1 MQKEYKPFSKIA
13 GADFVT
19 VNTNFYDLYDL
30 LEDFKAKLEELE
42 EETEELE
49 KQLQEIDINPAN
61 FRKRVKTKVQLLKKR
76 TELQYFNNI
85 FINKFLKKENEIIE
99 KNKQNIEK
107 EEIQELIKIQEKV
120 INKFKQLFIFFKKKQ
135 EQEKELEKYI
145 LGNIK

>member
-99 KNKQNIEK
+99 KEKKNIEK
-107 EEIQELIKIQEKV
+107 EEIEELLKLQTKV
-120 INKFKQLFIFFKKKQ
+120 IHKFKKLFLFFKQ
-135 EQEKELEKYI
+135 KEEEDKRLEEY
-145 LGNIK
+145 LQNNF